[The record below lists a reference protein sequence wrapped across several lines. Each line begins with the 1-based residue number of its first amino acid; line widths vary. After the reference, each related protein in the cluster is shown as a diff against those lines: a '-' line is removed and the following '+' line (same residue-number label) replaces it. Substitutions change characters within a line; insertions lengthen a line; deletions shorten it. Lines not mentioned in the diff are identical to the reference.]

1 MDAAPPV
8 ANPHWVQP
16 GSAWVLP
23 EHYSYT
29 PPFTVA
35 FIQDVD
41 NAMDRWIEEMQR
53 NNPAS
58 WNPPPTIAAQRHR
71 RWYLQQWMLL
81 CYFNTGRQAYEA
93 GWHGGG
99 GHAWYEPSAQ

>member
-71 RWYLQQWMLL
+71 RWYLQQWMVVRRLL
-81 CYFNTGRQAYEA
+81 AVRFAECAA
-93 GWHGGG
+93 GCC
-99 GHAWYEPSAQ
+99 